1 VNPGQPPPYPPPP
14 YRHPVPGPARPEV
27 PADVR
32 TAVQLWW
39 GVAAFGVLRL
49 VADAVDRFTHRHD
62 LARQMYDQMRAQQ
75 PQTSLA
81 QVELVVTL
89 LEVVIVVFGLG
100 LAVGVVAI
108 AFQLRHGRIWA
119 RTLLEAAAAVL
130 VLGGVGTLFGLS
142 TDGLAALL
150 AGAATILQAVLAAG
164 AVFLCRR
171 SESEVFFRAY
181 GR

>member
-1 VNPGQPPPYPPPP
+1 M
-14 YRHPVPGPARPEV
+14 
-27 PADVR
+27 
-32 TAVQLWW
+32 QLWW

-49 VADAVDRFTHRHD
+49 IADAVDRFTHRHD
-62 LARQMYDQMRAQQ
+62 LARQMYDQMREQQ

-108 AFQLRHGRIWA
+108 AYQLRRGRLWA

-130 VLGGVGTLFGLS
+130 VLGAVGTLFGLS
-142 TDGLAALL
+142 SEGVAALL
-150 AGAATILQAVLAAG
+150 AGAAAILQAVLAAG

-171 SESEVFFRAY
+171 GESDAFFRAL

>member
-1 VNPGQPPPYPPPP
+1 M
-14 YRHPVPGPARPEV
+14 PGPGGFPPLTGRPVLPV

-39 GVAAFGVLRL
+39 GVAVFGVLRL
-49 VADAVDRFTHRHD
+49 IADAVDRFTHRHD
-62 LARQMYDQMRAQQ
+62 LARQMYDQMREQQ

-108 AFQLRHGRIWA
+108 AYQLRRGRLWA

-130 VLGGVGTLFGLS
+130 VLGAVGTLFGLS
-142 TDGLAALL
+142 TEGVAALI

-171 SESEVFFRAY
+171 GESDTFFRAF

>member
-1 VNPGQPPPYPPPP
+1 MNPGQPPPYPPLP
-14 YRHPVPGPARPEV
+14 HPLPGPGGAKPGA
-27 PADVR
+27 PDDVR
-32 TAVQLWW
+32 TAWQLWW

-49 VADAVDRFTHRHD
+49 AADAVDRFTHRHD

-81 QVELVVTL
+81 SVELVVLL

-108 AFQLRHGRIWA
+108 AYQLRRGRLWA

-130 VLGGVGTLFGLS
+130 ILGAVGTLFGLS

-171 SESEVFFRAY
+171 GESEAFFRAL